1 MNSPSFDL
9 SIEPSPQPAPERR
22 NYVGWVLLLVIFSFL
37 IGKEF
42 VEYMDRD
49 EKQPAS
55 KYSNQAAQL
64 KMAVEMRSTLSSLGP
79 MGERNGLEAVHSVE
93 KDLEK
98 DAAKNEIAARIYAA
112 ARSEQGKEIP
122 EAALA
127 RLKES
132 KEPRDKLFAEVFA
145 AKELTLER
153 AAEIE
158 SELKD
163 GGFISKLA
171 VVQAYEKA
179 GDASRRDGLV
189 SKFKAQAKIL
199 VMVGAALAGCAGFI
213 LLVLFPILK
222 AMGHLP
228 RQGLPLE
235 RISLADADRLAIRT
249 AQIIAIFLAIPLC
262 LEVVMG
268 IGGKRSDPHLGTL
281 VTYLALIF
289 SVLYIFRL
297 PINGRT
303 FTLESIGISKRNLSR
318 NILWGVGTALANLPL
333 VLIMALIGN
342 WVFAGLPKPEHPIT
356 TEISTG
362 TVGPFGIAVLLFA
375 ASVGAP
381 IIEEIMFRGT
391 LLPALAR
398 VWKAPVLAILAQGLI
413 FAAIHPTGVAAWFA
427 LGTIGA
433 MSGFLSRQT
442 GSLVPSIVMHA
453 VHNFGTMVIATTL
466 FG

>member
-9 SIEPSPQPAPERR
+9 SIEPSSQPAPERR

-37 IGKEF
+37 IGKELH
-42 VEYMDRD
+42 EYLGRD
-49 EKQPAS
+49 EQQPAS

-64 KMAVEMRSTLSSLGP
+64 KMAIEMRSTLSSLGP
-79 MGERNGLEAVHSVE
+79 MGSQNALEAVHTVE

-98 DAAKNEIAARIYAA
+98 DAAKDEIAARIYAA
-112 ARSEQGKEIP
+112 ARSEQGKDIP
-122 EAALA
+122 ESVMGQ
-127 RLKES
+127 LKSSE
-132 KEPRDKLFAEVFA
+132 EPRDKLFAEVFA
-145 AKELTLER
+145 AKELTPER
-153 AAEIE
+153 AVEIE
-158 SELKD
+158 SELKG

-179 GDASRRDGLV
+179 GDSSRREALV
-189 SKFKAQAKIL
+189 SKGRGYAKIG
-199 VMVGAALAGCAGFI
+199 VMLGAVLAGGIGFI

-222 AMGHLP
+222 ATGHLP

-249 AQIIAIFLAIPLC
+249 AQIIAIFLAVPLC
-262 LEVVMG
+262 LEVVMAT
-268 IGGKRSDPHLGTL
+268 GGKRLDPHLSTL
-281 VTYLALIF
+281 LTYLLLIF
-289 SVLYIFRL
+289 SVLYVFRM

-303 FTLESIGISKRNLSR
+303 FTLESIGISKRNLGR
-318 NILWGVGTALANLPL
+318 NVLWGVGTALANLPL

-362 TVGPFGIAVLLFA
+362 AVGPFGIAVLLFA

-398 VWKAPVLAILAQGLI
+398 VWRAPVLAILAQGLI

-433 MSGFLSRQT
+433 MSGFLSRET

-453 VHNFGTMVIATTL
+453 VHNFGTMMIATTL